1 MNKEL
6 ISTAVTR
13 RLNELRER
21 VNRFDPETFGDA
33 GFFLTSVKEL
43 LLEHPTRASSLT
55 PFSAPTEWVAADTDC
70 LTSLRVLALHGPKT
84 MPRAEHTSLDNF
96 WDQLRVRAGGT
107 EAAFDPLAERYAWPL
122 NFSFPAEDDIREYV
136 LMRLMTADRARIEN
150 NSAAA
155 VNTDDLLLKL
165 NLISVHAATATDLR
179 FLDAL
184 NYYYELLPVNWHPE
198 SPHAW
203 LLISWFALYARALN
217 SWS

>member
-6 ISTAVTR
+6 ISTAVAR
-13 RLNELRER
+13 RLNEVRER

-43 LLEHPTRASSLT
+43 LLDHPNRASSLT
-55 PFSAPTEWVAADTDC
+55 PFSPPEGWVSADTDC
-70 LTSLRVLALHGPKT
+70 LTSLRVLSLHGPKT
-84 MPRAEHTSLDNF
+84 MPHAPHPPPGEYLH
-96 WDQLRVRAGGT
+96 QLKVKT
-107 EAAFDPLAERYAWPL
+107 AARQPLFGLLAERYAWPL
-122 NFSFPAEDDIREYV
+122 NFSLPAEDDIREYL

-150 NSAAA
+150 NSANA
-155 VNTDDLLLKL
+155 VNADDLLLKL

-184 NYYYELLPVNWHPE
+184 NYYYELLPVTVFPE
-198 SPHAW
+198 SQHAW

-217 SWS
+217 SRV

>member
-6 ISTAVTR
+6 ISKAVAR

-43 LLEHPTRASSLT
+43 LLDYPHRASGLT
-55 PFSAPTEWVAADTDC
+55 PFSAPAEWVAADTDC
-70 LTSLRVLALHGPKT
+70 LTSLRVLSLHGTKT
-84 MPRAEHTSLDNF
+84 MPHAAHPSPDEFVDELKVKSAARAPLFSL
-96 WDQLRVRAGGT
+96 LT
-107 EAAFDPLAERYAWPL
+107 ERYAWPL
-122 NFSFPAEDDIREYV
+122 NFSFKADDEVREYL

-150 NSAAA
+150 NSASG

-165 NLISVHAATATDLR
+165 NLISIHAATATDLR

-184 NYYYELLPVNWHPE
+184 NYYYELLPVNWHSE
-198 SPHAW
+198 SPQGW

-217 SWS
+217 SRV